1 MQDRQGSSRM
11 SDEKVGNVD
20 AAKAGGLRHV
30 DSTVL
35 FDGANE
41 VIIEHDGDS
50 YRLRC
55 TAKGKLILTK

>member
-1 MQDRQGSSRM
+1 MRDRSGSSRWP
-11 SDEKVGNVD
+11 DEEVGGVD
-20 AAKAGGLRHV
+20 ATTPDTARRI
-30 DSTVL
+30 DSTAL
-35 FDGANE
+35 FSGANE